1 MPIMKTSWD
10 CVISEEI
17 FTLVSLMTVSWLTLS
32 CLEMSLF
39 TDLIPH
45 LLITWSQTQMINN
58 IQRIEILDLTLELLN
73 FDWNLNSLW
82 IFENQTPL
90 RMLDIVS
97 WSSVLSEMRNN
108 SQLLS
113 MMMML
118 EVSCL
123 LPPEIVLNNIQKMI
137 MIMIQIL
144 LWVTLIWDLSTGSL
158 QNYL

>member
-1 MPIMKTSWD
+1 
-10 CVISEEI
+10 
-17 FTLVSLMTVSWLTLS
+17 
-32 CLEMSLF
+32 
-39 TDLIPH
+39 
-45 LLITWSQTQMINN
+45 
-58 IQRIEILDLTLELLN
+58 
-73 FDWNLNSLW
+73 
-82 IFENQTPL
+82 
-90 RMLDIVS
+90 MLDIVS